1 MGYSSFLLKNSESDL
16 LRSDPIYVTPRC
28 HLRRKVQNK
37 VFCHR
42 SSDSNAVPAVEYR
55 AVQTAPGL
63 EPPVDSELSTGCFKC
78 EKVRATSALRNR
90 KIKIVH
96 KILELWSCDLDHNY
110 NATMVRKA

>member
-1 MGYSSFLLKNSESDL
+1 MSHQGVTFEEKFKTRFFVIVAVIPTRFLQWS
-16 LRSDPIYVTPRC
+16 T
-28 HLRRKVQNK
+28 
-37 VFCHR
+37 
-42 SSDSNAVPAVEYR
+42 R

-90 KIKIVH
+90 KIQKVPDTV
-96 KILELWSCDLDHNY
+96 EVWACDLDHNY